1 MSFSIGGVVLKGKYG
16 PVTWEG
22 LTSGK
27 GVVLDDSVNW
37 RELCGMSRKNRDY
50 VGGCPSLDIE
60 GTRKSW
66 AEYDIKALP
75 AMLDWV
81 QIARPQ
87 HGEFFRHSE
96 VMGKLKEYDPPCCHE
111 STFVKK
117 TLLPEL
123 SKRGIQNFPL
133 DLIAILYT
141 LGVPGDECKILS
153 VGLDI
158 DPMTGLGSENLF
170 LQFMYE
176 DTGQVCPY
184 RIRNF
189 EHPEIAKVEAI
200 R

>member
-1 MSFSIGGVVLKGKYG
+1 MSFNTGITLKGKYG
-16 PVTWEG
+16 PISWED

-27 GVVLDDSVNW
+27 GVVLDGPINW
-37 RELCGMSRKNRDY
+37 QELRKMSRENRDY
-50 VGGCPSLDIE
+50 VCGCPGLDIE
-60 GTRKSW
+60 GTKKSW
-66 AEYDIKALP
+66 EEYDIKALP

-81 QIARPQ
+81 QTARPQ

-96 VMGKLKEYDPPCCHE
+96 IMGKLKEYDPPCCHE

-141 LGVPGDECKILS
+141 LRVPCGECKILR

-158 DPMTGLGSENLF
+158 DPNTGLGGENLF

-176 DTGQVCPY
+176 DTGRIWSY

-189 EHPEIAKVEAI
+189 EHPEIAKVEVVS
-200 R
+200 

>member
-1 MSFSIGGVVLKGKYG
+1 MSFNTGITLKGKYG
-16 PVTWEG
+16 PISWED

-27 GVVLDDSVNW
+27 GVVLDGPINW
-37 RELCGMSRKNRDY
+37 QELRKMSRENRDY
-50 VGGCPSLDIE
+50 VCGCPRLDIE

-66 AEYDIKALP
+66 EEYDIKALP
-75 AMLDWV
+75 AMLEWV
-81 QIARPQ
+81 QTARPQ
-87 HGEFFRHSE
+87 NGNMFQYRE
-96 VMGKLKEYDPPCCHE
+96 VIDKLKEYNPPCCHE
-111 STFVKK
+111 CTFVKE

-141 LGVPGDECKILS
+141 FTVPSHECTFLS
-153 VGLDI
+153 ATLDY
-158 DPMTGLGSENLF
+158 DPTSGSKTEDLF

-176 DTGQVCPY
+176 DTGEVCSY
-184 RIRNF
+184 RVRNF